1 MKNITVKQAIEMSK
15 LGLFFKI
22 GDGKLRGFILE

>member
-1 MKNITVKQAIEMSK
+1 MKITLEQAIEMSQ

-22 GDGKLRGFILE
+22 GDGVLRGFIK